1 MIKMPKGYTQL
12 VIYLESQEERE
23 KIKEFCKKANITV
36 SELVREFFR
45 ALVRGQGST
54 VIIDNSNRI
63 TIGQVNIN
71 LTQHNNVQINNNII
85 AYITTKLEK
94 SIEILKAALSKKS
107 PLIMS
112 QSIFLAKKELE
123 EMLENIELLSPW
135 GH

>member
-1 MIKMPKGYTQL
+1 MPKGYTQL
-12 VIYLESQEERE
+12 VIYLKDEEERE
-23 KIKEFCKKANITV
+23 KIKQFCEKAGIPV
-36 SELVREFFR
+36 SVLVREFFR
-45 ALVRGQGST
+45 SLLRGQGNSI
-54 VIIDNSNRI
+54 VINSGNKVE
-63 TIGQVNIN
+63 IGEININ

-123 EMLENIELLSPW
+123 EMLENIELLSPR